1 MDFRSTLGQDPHFSC
16 WFAGH
21 CYNSNWR
28 PICFLFLV
36 LMLSFLCT
44 VAAVLCTIHFKFLMM
59 MMMMILFS
67 TTAIIDSLVPILTR
81 QSLAVLW
88 GYANSLSVA
97 GKWEISW
104 PTEWRVEQPTITSTL
119 HPVVCTTHSSWWSD
133 LASHVH
139 NAQIR
144 QPPARET
151 AKLCQ
156 QCRQFFRQAGMVATR
171 LSRAP
176 PPHWHDPC
184 QLDGWSEVTVKDVDR
199 LIWSCPPPC
208 WRLLSMSWHHLSAG
222 WQTRH
227 LISPSYS
234 SLSSSLQ
241 SQKLQ
246 WQNAA
251 LANTCDRLEPITS
264 YVILFDT
271 TFAVIE

>member
-1 MDFRSTLGQDPHFSC
+1 MRIRQQLERRWKVRDLLAYWVACQAANDDINPASSSVYYTQQLMEWSGISCAQRSNP
-16 WFAGH
+16 
-21 CYNSNWR
+21 
-28 PICFLFLV
+28 
-36 LMLSFLCT
+36 
-44 VAAVLCTIHFKFLMM
+44 
-59 MMMMILFS
+59 
-67 TTAIIDSLVPILTR
+67 TT
-81 QSLAVLW
+81 
-88 GYANSLSVA
+88 
-97 GKWEISW
+97 
-104 PTEWRVEQPTITSTL
+104 TST
-119 HPVVCTTHSSWWSD
+119 WD
-133 LASHVH
+133 
-139 NAQIR
+139 R
-144 QPPARET
+144 QALSAMPSV
-151 AKLCQ
+151 
-156 QCRQFFRQAGMVATR
+156 FHWQAGMVATR

-208 WRLLSMSWHHLSAG
+208 WRLLSMSWHHSSAG